1 MDILRFYGSTVDE
14 RNMAIAA
21 DCLTRGQIIVYPTD
35 TLYALGCDA
44 LNPHAIEALCR
55 IKGIDPDKNL
65 LSIVCDDFARAAEYA
80 RIDNRAFRIMKAA
93 LPGPYTFILPASTKL
108 PKVFKGRK
116 SVGIRI
122 PNNDVAR
129 ALVRQAERPVLT
141 TSVDTTADF
150 DCTDADSL
158 SLHYD
163 NFADLML
170 DGGPG
175 TTVPSTIIDLTDSSN
190 PVLVRQGAGE
200 FNF

>member
-122 PNNDVAR
+122 PDNDVAR